1 MRYILID
8 RYLELEKGVRG
19 KAVKTV
25 THGEDF
31 LEYGL
36 SPMPVMPASLVVECQ
51 AQVAGVLATATDD
64 FAGKAL
70 LAKLDRAEFIR
81 PIVPGDRMIVTATML
96 DRMGPT
102 SSVNTV
108 VEVDGVTVAKMTC
121 FLAVLG
127 FETAEGRNFDTP
139 KFFANRDDLLREI
152 GVYDLLGGRPAYMD
166 RWTGATNLRAPGRQS
181 EVVR

>member
-51 AQVAGVLATATDD
+51 AQVAGVLVTATDD

-70 LAKLDRAEFIR
+70 LAKLDRAEFFR
-81 PIVPGDRMIVTATML
+81 PVVPGDRLIVTATML
-96 DRMGPT
+96 NRMGPT
-102 SSVNTV
+102 SSVDTV

-127 FETAEGRNFDTP
+127 FDSAEGRNFDTP

-152 GVYDLLGGRPAYMD
+152 GVYDLLGGRPAFMD
-166 RWTGATNLRAPGRQS
+166 RWTGANSLRAPGLQS

>member
-8 RYLELEKGVRG
+8 RYLELEKGRRG

-36 SPMPVMPASLVVECQ
+36 SPLPVMPASLIVECQ
-51 AQVAGVLATATDD
+51 AQVAGVLVTATDD
-64 FAGKAL
+64 FRGKAL
-70 LAKLDRAEFIR
+70 LAKVDRAEFHR
-81 PIVPGDRMIVTATML
+81 PITVGDRLIVTANML

-102 SSVNTV
+102 SSVETV
-108 VEVDGVTVAKMTC
+108 VEVDGAPVARMSC
-121 FLAVLG
+121 FLAVLP
-127 FETAEGRNFDTP
+127 FESEEGRNFDTP

-152 GVYDLLGGRPAYMD
+152 GVYDLIGGRPAHMD
-166 RWTGATNLRAPGRQS
+166 RGRHVPASSAPDRLEMRA
-181 EVVR
+181 E

>member
-8 RYLELEKGVRG
+8 RYLELELGKRG

-31 LEYGL
+31 LELGL
-36 SPMPVMPASLVVECQ
+36 SPLPVMPASLVVECQ
-51 AQVAGVLATATDD
+51 AQVAGVLVTATDD

-70 LAKLDRAEFIR
+70 LAKVDRAEFYR
-81 PIVPGDRMIVTATML
+81 PVVAGDRLIVTAVMQN
-96 DRMGPT
+96 RMGPT
-102 SSVNTV
+102 SCVDTV
-108 VEVDGVTVAKMTC
+108 VEVDGTPVARMTH

-127 FETAEGRNFDTP
+127 FDSEEGKNFDTP

-152 GVYDLLGGRPAYMD
+152 GVFDLLGGRPAYMD
-166 RWTGATNLRAPGRQS
+166 RWTRATLRAQGLES
-181 EVVR
+181 EVAR

>member
-51 AQVAGVLATATDD
+51 AQVAGVLVTATDD

-70 LAKLDRAEFIR
+70 LAKLDRADFFR
-81 PIVPGDRMIVTATML
+81 PVVPGDRLVVTATML
-96 DRMGPT
+96 NRMGPT
-102 SSVNTV
+102 SSVDTV
-108 VEVDGVTVAKMTC
+108 VEVDGVT
-121 FLAVLG
+121 
-127 FETAEGRNFDTP
+127 
-139 KFFANRDDLLREI
+139 
-152 GVYDLLGGRPAYMD
+152 
-166 RWTGATNLRAPGRQS
+166 
-181 EVVR
+181 